1 MKIRALFS
9 AVALLLAMA
18 FSSQSTY
25 AGALVGEVGYWGP
38 YPYYFGDYPVYDG
51 DYPPNPLYAPYG
63 YYGCRGGCCRRAV
76 WSGRHWHNVTTCHQ
90 AMPAARISPGVI
102 F

>member
-1 MKIRALFS
+1 MRILALFS

-25 AGALVGEVGYWGP
+25 AGEAIGGGYLGSFPFYYGDYPYYDGP
-38 YPYYFGDYPVYDG
+38 YPPA
-51 DYPPNPLYAPYG
+51 PLYAPYG

-76 WSGRHWHNVTTCHQ
+76 WRGRHWHNVTTCH
-90 AMPAARISPGVI
+90 
-102 F
+102 